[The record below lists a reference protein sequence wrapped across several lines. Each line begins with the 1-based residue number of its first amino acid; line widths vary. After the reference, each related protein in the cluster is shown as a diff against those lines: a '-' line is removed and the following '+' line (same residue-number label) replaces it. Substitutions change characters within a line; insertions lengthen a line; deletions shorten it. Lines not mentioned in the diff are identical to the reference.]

1 MTDFERA
8 LINRDHITEDE
19 AKRARAEARKAIW
32 EMIEDGASYDDVE
45 DMMASEYMLEM
56 DYPEDLI

>member
-56 DYPEDLI
+56 DYLEDLI